1 MLVAADYP
9 FLDIMWTMFLFF
21 ALLSWLAV
29 FIMVMLDNFR
39 RTDHGGV
46 AKAGWMLLMLFLPIL
61 GVLIYMVARSSQADA
76 LAV

>member
-21 ALLSWLAV
+21 ALLSWIAV

-39 RTDHGGV
+39 RTDHSGL

-61 GVLIYMVARSSQADA
+61 GVLIYMIARSSQADA

>member
-1 MLVAADYP
+1 MLVASDYP

-21 ALLSWLAV
+21 ALLSWIAV

-39 RTDHGGV
+39 RTDHGGL
-46 AKAGWMLLMLFLPIL
+46 AKTGWMLLMLFLPIL
-61 GVLIYMVARSSQADA
+61 GVLIYMIARSSQADA

>member
-39 RTDHGGV
+39 RTDHGAL

-61 GVLIYMVARSSQADA
+61 GVLIYMIARSSQADA